1 MKVRGIVKG
10 KTIEL
15 DENLDL
21 EDGEA
26 VEVEIRVIEK
36 SPLEKYGFKPI
47 IPAGGRPVTN
57 ELVNEIRE
65 ELGI

>member
-1 MKVRGIVKG
+1 MKVRGVVKG

-15 DENLDL
+15 DEVTNLS
-21 EDGEA
+21 DGA
-26 VEVEIRVIEK
+26 RVEVYVRMVDK
-36 SPLEKYGFKPI
+36 SPLERTGFKPMLRKRG
-47 IPAGGRPVTN
+47 ARVSN